1 MTSAAD
7 PIRTEKARQRKWIG
21 PVITLGPGML
31 MLLTLFAAP
40 IALVTIY
47 SVLTG
52 DTYGGV
58 KWTPSSAAYK
68 RLIGMPDLEEL
79 RDTWEFTYLWII
91 FKSVALAAFTAFLA
105 LIVGYPAAYYI
116 ARRGDR
122 QKYFLL
128 FLVTLPFFANALV
141 RMYAWILILRK
152 DGILNNALQGMGL
165 IHEPLQMI
173 YTPGAVAVAML
184 YQYLPFM
191 VLPLFASIEK
201 LDGSLIEASFDLG
214 ARRFTTFRRVVLPM
228 TMPGVVAGLVLVF
241 VPALGNFVAPTLIG
255 GGKDLYL
262 STLLA
267 QAFLTARDWPF
278 GSAVATFLSVVV
290 VLALLAIA
298 ISNGERKS
306 AGAQP

>member
-1 MTSAAD
+1 MTA
-7 PIRTEKARQRKWIG
+7 TARPARNTGKPRKWVG
-21 PVITLGPGML
+21 PLITLGPGML
-31 MLLTLFAAP
+31 MLLALFLVP
-40 IALVTIY
+40 IVLVTIY

-58 KWTPSSAAYK
+58 KWELSPAAYK

-91 FKSVALAAFTAFLA
+91 FKSIGLAAVTAIIA
-105 LIVGYPAAYYI
+105 LIVGYPAAYFI
-116 ARRGDR
+116 ARRGEK

-152 DGILNNALQGMGL
+152 DGILNNALHGLGL
-165 IHEPLQMI
+165 INEPLQMI

-201 LDGSLIEASFDLG
+201 LDGSMIEASFDLG

-278 GSAVATFLSVVV
+278 GSAVATFLSAVV
-290 VLALLAIA
+290 VLALFAIA

-306 AGAQP
+306 GVPQP

>member
-1 MTSAAD
+1 MTTSV
-7 PIRTEKARQRKWIG
+7 PNVRSSRRQAWLG
-21 PVITLGPGML
+21 PLLTLGPGMV
-31 MLLTLFAAP
+31 MLLVLFVVP
-40 IALVTIY
+40 VSLVTIY
-47 SVLTG
+47 SFLTS

-58 KWTPSSAAYK
+58 NWTPSLSSYK

-79 RDTWEFTYLWII
+79 RDTWEFTYLLII
-91 FKSVALAAFTAFLA
+91 MKSVVLAAFTALIA
-105 LIVGYPAAYYI
+105 LFVGYPAAYYI

-152 DGILNNALQGMGL
+152 DGILNNALMGL
-165 IHEPLQMI
+165 GIISEPLQMI
-173 YTPGAVAVAML
+173 YTPAAVAVAMV

-201 LDGSLIEASFDLG
+201 LDGALIEASFDLG
-214 ARRFTTFRRVVLPM
+214 ARRFTTFRRVVLPV

-262 STLLA
+262 ATLLS
-267 QAFLTARDWPF
+267 QSFLTARNWPF

-298 ISNGERKS
+298 VTDRQKDHT
-306 AGAQP
+306 GARP

>member
-1 MTSAAD
+1 MTAAA
-7 PIRTEKARQRKWIG
+7 PPARNMGKPRNWVG
-21 PVITLGPGML
+21 PLITLGPGML
-31 MLLTLFAAP
+31 MLLALFLVP
-40 IALVTIY
+40 IVLVTVY

-58 KWTPSSAAYK
+58 KWELSPAAYK

-91 FKSVALAAFTAFLA
+91 FKSIGFASATAIVA

-116 ARRGDR
+116 ARRGEK

-152 DGILNNALQGMGL
+152 DGILNNALQGLGL
-165 IHEPLQMI
+165 INEPLQMI

-201 LDGSLIEASFDLG
+201 LDGSMIEASFDLG

-306 AGAQP
+306 GEPQS

>member
-1 MTSAAD
+1 MTAAA
-7 PIRTEKARQRKWIG
+7 PAACNTSKPRKWVG
-21 PVITLGPGML
+21 PLITLGPGML
-31 MLLTLFAAP
+31 MLLALFLVP
-40 IALVTIY
+40 IVLVTIY

-58 KWTPSSAAYK
+58 KWELSPAAYK
-68 RLIGMPDLEEL
+68 RLIGMPDLDEL

-91 FKSVALAAFTAFLA
+91 FKSIGLAAVTAIIA

-116 ARRGDR
+116 ARRGEK

-152 DGILNNALQGMGL
+152 DGILNNALQGLGL
-165 IHEPLQMI
+165 INEPLQMI

-201 LDGSLIEASFDLG
+201 LDGSMIEASFDLG

-290 VLALLAIA
+290 VIALFAVA

-306 AGAQP
+306 GAPQP

>member
-1 MTSAAD
+1 MTAD
-7 PIRTEKARQRKWIG
+7 APATRKAEKPRKWVG
-21 PVITLGPGML
+21 PLITLGPGMF
-31 MLLTLFAAP
+31 MLLALFLVP

-58 KWTPSSAAYK
+58 KWELSPAAYK

-91 FKSVALAAFTAFLA
+91 FKSISLAAVTAIFA

-116 ARRGDR
+116 ARRGDK

-152 DGILNNALQGMGL
+152 DGVLNNALQGIGL

-214 ARRFTTFRRVVLPM
+214 GRRFVTFRRIVLPL

-298 ISNGERKS
+298 VSNGERK
-306 AGAQP
+306 AGVPKP